1 MAGGAVVLTG
11 MLVGVIRSDL
21 GFLAA
26 GVSLLLGGI
35 VAWGSDSRTAK
46 EVTKALAV
54 AEKTLI
60 HVCHLIRNVPICVEP
75 VKCATQE
82 QGGARNALSTYT
94 SANTRRVSPCHQVTR
109 HALLPARTHGTSC
122 VG

>member
-60 HVCHLIRNVPICVEP
+60 HVSSHKE
-75 VKCATQE
+75 CADLR
-82 QGGARNALSTYT
+82 GAREVRNS
-94 SANTRRVSPCHQVTR
+94 R
-109 HALLPARTHGTSC
+109 ARWRAERAEHLYFRQHT
-122 VG
+122 